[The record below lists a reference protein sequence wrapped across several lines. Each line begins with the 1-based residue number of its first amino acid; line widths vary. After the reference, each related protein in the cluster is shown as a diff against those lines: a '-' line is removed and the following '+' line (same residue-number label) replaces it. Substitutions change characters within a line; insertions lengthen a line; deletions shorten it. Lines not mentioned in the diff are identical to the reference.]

1 MRRRYVLICTSWDVR
16 LLFFGLYILCFFLFC
31 FSPFYLWQYAFKYA
45 DAKCSMGLHIAI
57 YRVEGGN
64 KIIWF
69 LLCNLFFSFCVFW
82 VLSCQQP
89 CWRKMSFNGAP
100 FIDEVLE
107 FNLSW
112 TPCGCQ
118 VGTTC
123 ICKYPEIYLVSA
135 YNYFCNHWDKC
146 AVSSGHVP
154 LNAVQ
159 LLWINLIQDT
169 LGALALATEPPTDEL
184 MHRPPVGRREP
195 LINNIMWR
203 NLLIQS
209 LYQVCVLLVLNYRGR
224 SLLNLENDSSD
235 YADKVKNTL
244 IFNAYVLCQIF
255 NEFNARRPDG
265 LNIFKGIT
273 RNYLFLAIVGL
284 TLVIQVI
291 LIEFLGTFTSS
302 VKLNWKQWLI
312 SIIIAF
318 ISWPLAT
325 IGKLIPV
332 PRTPLNDYL
341 ARILCCWQGSWGP

>member
-123 ICKYPEIYLVSA
+123 ICKYPEIHLVSA

-146 AVSSGHVP
+146 HCCSFLWPCSTQCSAASLDQSHPGHSWSTCVGHRAP
-154 LNAVQ
+154 YR
-159 LLWINLIQDT
+159 W
-169 LGALALATEPPTDEL
+169 TD
-184 MHRPPVGRREP
+184 
-195 LINNIMWR
+195 
-203 NLLIQS
+203 
-209 LYQVCVLLVLNYRGR
+209 
-224 SLLNLENDSSD
+224 
-235 YADKVKNTL
+235 A
-244 IFNAYVLCQIF
+244 
-255 NEFNARRPDG
+255 
-265 LNIFKGIT
+265 
-273 RNYLFLAIVGL
+273 
-284 TLVIQVI
+284 
-291 LIEFLGTFTSS
+291 
-302 VKLNWKQWLI
+302 
-312 SIIIAF
+312 
-318 ISWPLAT
+318 
-325 IGKLIPV
+325 
-332 PRTPLNDYL
+332 
-341 ARILCCWQGSWGP
+341 